1 MKGIVNATRQRMFEL
16 EDKSPIDQVWMEQ
29 IIRSSSIRC
38 LGNATW
44 PLNIDLADHYAV
56 KLHEAAIYEEIMI
69 GLINSAI
76 LLAGATNRSERIIID
91 PEGYRVA
98 AVTGEFLE
106 RWKERALAAEQEL
119 ERISAECDELAADNI
134 DLQTIV
140 QALEAKIT
148 DLHAAPPS

>member
-1 MKGIVNATRQRMFEL
+1 
-16 EDKSPIDQVWMEQ
+16 
-29 IIRSSSIRC
+29 
-38 LGNATW
+38 
-44 PLNIDLADHYAV
+44 
-56 KLHEAAIYEEIMI
+56 MI

-91 PEGYRVA
+91 AEGYRVA

-134 DLQTIV
+134 DLQMIV
-140 QALEAKIT
+140 QALEAKISE
-148 DLHAAPPS
+148 LHAAPPS